1 MTADAM
7 DQLRIAIARRAV
19 GERDAVRLVGEV
31 SATLTPVEIAR
42 KTGLALPEVEDLIA
56 RSDTIP
62 PVKDG
67 FSGADPY
74 EIIQRY
80 VVGELDRAQLLDEL
94 GRWEY
99 TPEVYGEWEGYF
111 PGDWQKYVEEALRE
125 GLIDDSLY
133 MAASAAR
140 RSGGRSSGA

>member
-1 MTADAM
+1 MK
-7 DQLRIAIARRAV
+7 
-19 GERDAVRLVGEV
+19 E
-31 SATLTPVEIAR
+31 
-42 KTGLALPEVEDLIA
+42 
-56 RSDTIP
+56 
-62 PVKDG
+62 G

-80 VVGELDRAQLLDEL
+80 VIGELDRAQLLDEL

-111 PGDWQKYVEEALRE
+111 PGDWQNYVEEAHRE

-133 MAASAAR
+133 TEASA
-140 RSGGRSSGA
+140 RSTRGAPGPG